1 MKRIGKILLVMGCII
16 GIAVCCLGLAM
27 KKQVSR
33 MYEQL
38 DAAAVIAPEYV
49 ADGTYEGTAEPP
61 LVKVTVAAT
70 VENHT
75 LKDIQLLRHENGKG
89 APAEAM
95 LPEMLSKNTSE
106 VDTVSGA
113 TMSSKAI
120 RAAVRDALAKGVEK
134 AEHSPSKNNGS
145 NDMKSKLSNF
155 WSRLKADAAQ
165 DNKAKAEMAEQT
177 IQNALTGIQETLN
190 PDNYLPAPE
199 KETPLSEDYV
209 LAQYRGDSRE
219 KHTGRLFVLRKE
231 G

>member
-1 MKRIGKILLVMGCII
+1 MKRIGKMLLVIGCIL
-16 GIAVCCLGLAM
+16 GIAVCGLGLAM
-27 KKQVSR
+27 QKQVSR

-38 DAAAVIAPEYV
+38 DAATVVALDHV
-49 ADGTYEGTAEPP
+49 ADGTYEGTAETP
-61 LVKVTVAAT
+61 LVKVTVAVT

-95 LPEMLSKNTSE
+95 LPEMLRQNTSE

-120 RAAVRDALAKGVEK
+120 RAAVRDALVKGAQK
-134 AEHSPSKNNGS
+134 AEYSENNGR
-145 NDMKSKLSNF
+145 NDMKSRLSNF
-155 WSRLKADAAQ
+155 WNRLKADVTQ
-165 DNKAKAEMAEQT
+165 DNRTKAEMAEQT
-177 IQNALTGIQETLN
+177 IQNALTGIRETLN

-199 KETPLSEDYV
+199 RETPLTEDYV
-209 LAQYRGDSRE
+209 LAQYRGDSGE
-219 KHTGRLFVLRKE
+219 KHVGRLFILRQR

>member
-1 MKRIGKILLVMGCII
+1 MKKVGKNLLVIGCVI

-38 DAAAVIAPEYV
+38 DAAAVIAPDHV
-49 ADGTYEGTAEPP
+49 ADGTYEGTAETP
-61 LVKVTVAAT
+61 LVKVTVAVT

-120 RAAVRDALAKGVEK
+120 RAAVRDALAKGAQK
-134 AEHSPSKNNGS
+134 AEYSENNGR
-145 NDMKSKLSNF
+145 NDMKSKLSNL
-155 WSRLKADAAQ
+155 WNRLKADVTQ
-165 DNKAKAEMAEQT
+165 DNKTKAAMAEQT
-177 IQNALTGIQETLN
+177 IQNALNGIQETLN

-199 KETPLSEDYV
+199 KETPLTENYV
-209 LAQYRGDSRE
+209 LAQYRGDSGE